1 MQRTKLGFMVLLL
14 AIVHTTAP
22 GQFSASGS
30 LSTMYD
36 DNIDNTYLQTADR
49 IGSLSG
55 GLAHEWEFE
64 NDDIEF
70 GYNGSLY
77 YYSTAV
83 ERTFHYHT
91 LSGTYIHL
99 LTEEGESKLTV
110 EGSYSLRFDRG
121 DFTLFDHKDFVASA
135 VLTLPFAGAVRGE
148 FTYALRSLTFPSANE
163 LNSLDNAGSFRMTAS
178 FPSRTTLIVETS
190 LGSKAYVNTVSTG
203 TQTGSLHGR
212 GKGASGSE
220 TPSVVQWGI
229 MIRAGQS
236 IMEGMGLSAS
246 VSHQTNFQSG
256 SRYLSPAFSSGTADN
271 VFDDHYGYEGWGG
284 SLKLTQILFNRL
296 TMRAIGDVQG
306 RDYTGRAAY
315 TLEGGLAASLR
326 SDTRKSLSFEAEY
339 ELSAYSISLGFE
351 YLRNASN
358 DQSFMYSNTT
368 LMLGVSLPF

>member
-1 MQRTKLGFMVLLL
+1 MV
-14 AIVHTTAP
+14 
-22 GQFSASGS
+22 
-30 LSTMYD
+30 
-36 DNIDNTYLQTADR
+36 
-49 IGSLSG
+49 
-55 GLAHEWEFE
+55 
-64 NDDIEF
+64 
-70 GYNGSLY
+70 
-77 YYSTAV
+77 
-83 ERTFHYHT
+83 
-91 LSGTYIHL
+91 
-99 LTEEGESKLTV
+99 
-110 EGSYSLRFDRG
+110 
-121 DFTLFDHKDFVASA
+121 
-135 VLTLPFAGAVRGE
+135 
-148 FTYALRSLTFPSANE
+148 
-163 LNSLDNAGSFRMTAS
+163 
-178 FPSRTTLIVETS
+178 
-190 LGSKAYVNTVSTG
+190 
-203 TQTGSLHGR
+203 
-212 GKGASGSE
+212 
-220 TPSVVQWGI
+220 
-229 MIRAGQS
+229 RAGQS

-339 ELSAYSISLGFE
+339 ELPGYSISLGFE